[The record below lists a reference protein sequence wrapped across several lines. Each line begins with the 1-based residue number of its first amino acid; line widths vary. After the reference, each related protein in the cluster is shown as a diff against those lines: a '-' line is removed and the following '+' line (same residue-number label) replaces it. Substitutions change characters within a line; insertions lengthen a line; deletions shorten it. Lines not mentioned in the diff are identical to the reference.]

1 MKKVILAGL
10 ALIFASCDQS
20 IESRLEQGAE
30 GNTQSSQ
37 ATTDQTNVKQEYVSQ
52 EKKTENSQDSSSENK
67 PSSNDN
73 KEKQAVEKTDAN
85 TNKTISSEPEKEK
98 TNSIA
103 PQEKKEN
110 VVDKNNTAT
119 KATAKKESNEAAV
132 KNTSVEAPKN
142 AKTLKKEQ
150 AVSEPT
156 ATEVVDNKK
165 NTKDNNKAKKQ
176 TAEKQAVEKQKNNA
190 KNKNSRNKKQD
201 ESDGTY
207 ENGKLISTLTEEE
220 QRVGLQR
227 QLTKDEIQYYKSL
240 CRYAYMSEQD
250 VIDNRCE
257 AKKVSVSR

>member
-1 MKKVILAGL
+1 M
-10 ALIFASCDQS
+10 
-20 IESRLEQGAE
+20 
-30 GNTQSSQ
+30 
-37 ATTDQTNVKQEYVSQ
+37 
-52 EKKTENSQDSSSENK
+52 
-67 PSSNDN
+67 
-73 KEKQAVEKTDAN
+73 
-85 TNKTISSEPEKEK
+85 
-98 TNSIA
+98 
-103 PQEKKEN
+103 
-110 VVDKNNTAT
+110 
-119 KATAKKESNEAAV
+119 
-132 KNTSVEAPKN
+132 
-142 AKTLKKEQ
+142 KKEQ
-150 AVSEPT
+150 AVSEST

>member
-30 GNTQSSQ
+30 GNTQ

-103 PQEKKEN
+103 HKRKK
-110 VVDKNNTAT
+110 
-119 KATAKKESNEAAV
+119 
-132 KNTSVEAPKN
+132 
-142 AKTLKKEQ
+142 KTL
-150 AVSEPT
+150 
-156 ATEVVDNKK
+156 
-165 NTKDNNKAKKQ
+165 
-176 TAEKQAVEKQKNNA
+176 
-190 KNKNSRNKKQD
+190 
-201 ESDGTY
+201 
-207 ENGKLISTLTEEE
+207 
-220 QRVGLQR
+220 
-227 QLTKDEIQYYKSL
+227 
-240 CRYAYMSEQD
+240 
-250 VIDNRCE
+250 
-257 AKKVSVSR
+257 